1 MFYTYSQDKKE
12 KKVIV
17 FKQNEMSFNQN
28 IFKINGITFK
38 CIETKKFI
46 KFDSIKRFVSDL
58 EEMNSYILKS
68 KTYNSK
74 KKISFYYSTFYTIY
88 IYVNK
93 NNQSGFLYPVERIWI
108 INGKIID

>member
-1 MFYTYSQDKKE
+1 MLHTYSQDKKE
-12 KKVIV
+12 KKVLV
-17 FKQNEMSFNQN
+17 FKPNDMSFNQN
-28 IFKINGITFK
+28 IFKINGVTFK

-46 KFDSIKRFVSDL
+46 KFDSIKKFVSNL
-58 EEMNSYILKS
+58 EEMNSEIIKN
-68 KTYNSK
+68 KHYNSK
-74 KKISFYYSTFYTIY
+74 KNISFYYSTFYTIY